1 MSLNVS
7 KSNLLK
13 KVNDEKKYIYI
24 YGYRDRV
31 EVKMDCKDKIE
42 IFWWNVWDVICFFF
56 WSR

>member
-24 YGYRDRV
+24 FMVIGIELRLKWI
-31 EVKMDCKDKIE
+31 VKIK
-42 IFWWNVWDVICFFF
+42 
-56 WSR
+56 